1 MRAFPA
7 DCPLVCWLFTADQ
20 RVDEYQTVFEEFP
33 AYGSVLL
40 RLALFRET
48 LGPFVIVTRLTRGG
62 RGHFCRALH
71 VAVQT
76 GLSHPIA
83 GSGVQSLRISR
94 WTSAIF
100 PADCLHSDIVTATS
114 AVAGD
119 TQVSQHTARFFNV
132 TTTVN
137 FIVTAAVYRGFSSE
151 LCLAADP
158 SL

>member
-1 MRAFPA
+1 L
-7 DCPLVCWLFTADQ
+7 LVA
-20 RVDEYQTVFEEFP
+20 
-33 AYGSVLL
+33 
-40 RLALFRET
+40 
-48 LGPFVIVTRLTRGG
+48 RLTGGG

-71 VAVQT
+71 VAVQF

-94 WTSAIF
+94 WTSVIF
-100 PADCLHSDIVTATS
+100 PADYLHSDIVTATS
-114 AVAGD
+114 AVVRD
-119 TQVSQHTARFFNV
+119 TQASQHTARFFNV

-137 FIVTAAVYRGFSSE
+137 FIVTAAVYWGFSSE

>member
-1 MRAFPA
+1 
-7 DCPLVCWLFTADQ
+7 L
-20 RVDEYQTVFEEFP
+20 
-33 AYGSVLL
+33 LL
-40 RLALFRET
+40 RPDGR
-48 LGPFVIVTRLTRGG
+48 G

-71 VAVQT
+71 VAVQF

-94 WTSAIF
+94 WMSVIF
-100 PADCLHSDIVTATS
+100 PADYLHSDIVTATS
-114 AVAGD
+114 AVARD
-119 TQVSQHTARFFNV
+119 TQASQHTARFFNV

-137 FIVTAAVYRGFSSE
+137 FIVTAAVYWGFSSE